1 MQEYDLELNILSCL
15 LQKPEFMNELK
26 LEDKHFV
33 KYQRL
38 WQFMKS
44 FYNKYGTF
52 DIVLMCNICTDRK
65 YIMYYIEQ
73 MLRTPALPILDLFN
87 LYQDQIIKKFEQD
100 DIDKFIINE
109 VYKMAGDLLLD
120 NISIEEFESRFTQA
134 MEERERVKNQQN

>member
-1 MQEYDLELNILSCL
+1 
-15 LQKPEFMNELK
+15 
-26 LEDKHFV
+26 
-33 KYQRL
+33 
-38 WQFMKS
+38 MKS